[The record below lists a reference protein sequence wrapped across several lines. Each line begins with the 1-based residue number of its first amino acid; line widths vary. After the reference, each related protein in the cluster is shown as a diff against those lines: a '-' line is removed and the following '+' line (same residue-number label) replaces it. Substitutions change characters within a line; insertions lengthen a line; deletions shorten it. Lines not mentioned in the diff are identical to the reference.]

1 MGTQSGRVMLKVTVA
16 ERILIVDD
24 GPDAR
29 AALEA
34 HLKQRGY
41 EVLTASSA
49 EDAQAILARQKIGC
63 MIAEARLFGA
73 GGGELLSK
81 SLTRDPNLAVLVVS
95 SRPDVTDAVH
105 YLQYGALDYLPK
117 PLDLPGVE
125 AAVQR
130 ALRRRT
136 DSIRERAA
144 ARLLKEELVNL
155 GAELARERAKVED
168 LTVATLESL
177 VCVVEARDSWFAGHG
192 LRVAELTA
200 SVAAELGRS
209 DEEVETVRR
218 AGLLHDL
225 GMICVPEELMGK
237 QSSLTPG
244 EFEQIKRHVLV
255 GSQILAPLPHLGHV
269 GAFVR
274 SHHERWDGQGY
285 PDALAGEAI
294 PWGARLIGAAEVYDA
309 FTTARP
315 YRDQLT
321 PEMAVEKMR
330 GLIGTVLAPE
340 VHRALSAVVERGRA
354 LVFVDEERGKEPGL
368 EGSPLQAAS

>member
-1 MGTQSGRVMLKVTVA
+1 MLRVTVA

-24 GPDAR
+24 APESR

-34 HLKQRGY
+34 HLRQQGY
-41 EVLTASSA
+41 EVLTATSGK
-49 EDAQAILARQKIGC
+49 DAQGILARQKIAC

-73 GGGELLSK
+73 GGSELLSK
-81 SLTRDPNLAVLVVS
+81 SLTRDPDLAVLVLS
-95 SRPDVTDAVH
+95 SRPDVADAVQ
-105 YLQYGALDYLPK
+105 YLQYGALGYLAK
-117 PLDLPGVE
+117 PLEPPSVE

-136 DSIRERAA
+136 ELTHQRAA
-144 ARLLKEELVNL
+144 SRLLKDEVVNL
-155 GAELARERAKVED
+155 GAELARERTKVED
-168 LTVATLESL
+168 LTLATLESL

-192 LRVAELTA
+192 LRVAQMAA
-200 SVAAELGRS
+200 SIAAELGRT

-218 AGLLHDL
+218 AGLLHDI
-225 GMICVPEELMGK
+225 GMICVPEEVMVK
-237 QSSLTPG
+237 QGSLTPE
-244 EFEQIKRHVLV
+244 EFEQIKRHVVV
-255 GSQILAPLPHLGHV
+255 GSQILAPLPQLGGV

-274 SHHERWDGQGY
+274 SHHERWDGAGY
-285 PDALAGEAI
+285 PDGLAGEAI

-315 YRDQLT
+315 YRDQLI

-340 VHRALSAVVERGRA
+340 VHQALGAVVDLGRA
-354 LVFVDEERGKEPGL
+354 LVFVDEERGREPGL
-368 EGSPLQAAS
+368 DGSQIRAAS